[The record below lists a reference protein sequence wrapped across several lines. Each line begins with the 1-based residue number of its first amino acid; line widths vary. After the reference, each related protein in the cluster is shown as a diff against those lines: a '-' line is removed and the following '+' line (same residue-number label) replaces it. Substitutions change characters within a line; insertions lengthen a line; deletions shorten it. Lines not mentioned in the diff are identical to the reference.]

1 MDSELE
7 VPNGY
12 QAWLGTDCDAPATSH
27 FGHFVG
33 ERGRRRRWHARVPH
47 RDEHHGFAE
56 SHMPL
61 ASRRHATYIGGC
73 CGREDAGR
81 NPLAAYVMRVSLVS
95 TDRSLAL
102 DMPPQGSS
110 SRVVAAAERSRGLG
124 STYLNG
130 DLDSDG
136 A

>member
-1 MDSELE
+1 M
-7 VPNGY
+7 
-12 QAWLGTDCDAPATSH
+12 
-27 FGHFVG
+27 
-33 ERGRRRRWHARVPH
+33 PH

-73 CGREDAGR
+73 CAREDAGR
-81 NPLAAYVMRVSLVS
+81 NPLAAYVVRVSLVS
-95 TDRSLAL
+95 ADRSLAL

-110 SRVVAAAERSRGLG
+110 FRVVAAAGRPRGLD
-124 STYLNG
+124 SAYLNE

-136 A
+136 V